1 MFTVNNRTLITWKAK
16 MLNKKIILLSSF
28 LPLLG
33 CGGDSKNE
41 VSIENL
47 KEVPELNT
55 MSMALTP
62 LKPVNA
68 TDFEQYLKNGVY
80 LNSSQQD
87 GVLEN
92 TASDIGTPTPATTSS
107 SNEQSG
113 FSSTI
118 TQEEGVDEGDRI
130 KYDGEFM
137 YIANHEYYQ
146 RQTFAQEAP
155 IPQTSVR
162 ILQRDSQGDISELS
176 KTLVNE
182 EASSINSLYL
192 NDDKLAVLS
201 DIYTFYNDGN
211 LNTSS
216 ITSDVFFPMEES
228 FNLSLL
234 DVTDQASPAITKS
247 YTMDGAIIDSR
258 RVDDVLYI
266 VSSFSPYISELPY
279 AETETEKLDN
289 YKTIFLS
296 NISDFL
302 PQLIDKQGNSRN
314 LVEPENCF
322 LPTETTK
329 KDGFNGIVTLTT
341 IDLKQ
346 PDNISSICINTQV
359 SGLYATPTS
368 VYLYGTDYQSTDNQ
382 TVETSI
388 IHKFSITGQDINYVA
403 SGTLDGRFN
412 WQLSNLRFS
421 EKGDDLRVVTTK
433 GNRWN
438 GYDHYVNVL
447 NPVGNK
453 LTLVAQLPNDTYPE
467 KIGKL
472 NNAGIVQEDIKA
484 VRFFEEK
491 AFIVTFLNTDPLY
504 VIDMID
510 NEELK
515 ITGALEIPGYSSY
528 LHPISDSLLVGIGQ
542 NVDPNR
548 LFLAENDGINTDEIT
563 PIIEGA
569 KISLFDVSNMNDPI
583 EIKSIVYENGYTPVE
598 FDYHALTYLK
608 TEENTHRFGLPVERW
623 LSERVVDTE
632 SGQEYGT
639 WTLKNSLQLI
649 EVTGSDANAT
659 LLEIGSVTPIKFT
672 DASEATYVSGWDD
685 RAIFHG
691 DDIYYLHGN
700 SIWKSYWQTPELT
713 TGPF

>member
-1 MFTVNNRTLITWKAK
+1 

-33 CGGDSKNE
+33 CGGDSSGK
-41 VSIENL
+41 VSIAEL
-47 KEVPELNT
+47 KEVPSLNEI
-55 MSMALTP
+55 SMALTP
-62 LKPVNA
+62 LKAVDSTN
-68 TDFEQYLKNGVY
+68 FEQHLKNGIY
-80 LNSSQQD
+80 LNSIQHN
-87 GVLEN
+87 GVLESESADTGSPVSSPTTRGSGN
-92 TASDIGTPTPATTSS
+92 TQNGYSTTV
-107 SNEQSG
+107 
-113 FSSTI
+113 
-118 TQEEGVDEGDRI
+118 TQEVGVDEGDRI

-137 YIANHEYYQ
+137 YIANHHYNQ
-146 RQTFAQEAP
+146 QQNFSGEAP
-155 IPQTSVR
+155 ISLTSVR
-162 ILQRDSQGDISELS
+162 ILQRDSQGDINEMS
-176 KTLVNE
+176 TTVVNE
-182 EASSINSLYL
+182 DASSINSLYL
-192 NDDKLAVLS
+192 NKDKLAVLS
-201 DIYTFYNDGN
+201 ENNQVSIYSDTDT
-211 LNTSS
+211 LS
-216 ITSDVFFPMEES
+216 IASDVFFPMEQN

-234 DVTDQASPAITKS
+234 DVSNQVAPSITAS

-266 VSSFSPYISELPY
+266 VSSFSPFISDLPY
-279 AETETEKLDN
+279 AETEIQKLDN
-289 YKTIFLS
+289 YKEIFLS
-296 NISDFL
+296 NINDFL
-302 PQLIDKQGNSRN
+302 PQLVDKQGNSRN

-322 LPTETTK
+322 LPTEVTN

-346 PDNISSICINTQV
+346 PDSISSICINTQV

-368 VYLYGTDYQSTDNQ
+368 VYLYGTDYQYTDNQ

-388 IHKFSITGQDINYVA
+388 IHKFSIAGQDINYVA

-433 GNRWN
+433 GNQWN

-510 NEELK
+510 NEQLK

-548 LFLAENDGINTDEIT
+548 LFIADDNVDNTDRIT

-569 KISLFDVSNMNDPI
+569 KVSLFDVSNMNDPI

-608 TEENTHRFGLPVERW
+608 TEDNTHRFGLPIERW
-623 LSERVVDTE
+623 LSEKVIDSET
-632 SGQEYGT
+632 GQEYSI
-639 WTLKNSLQLI
+639 WMPDNSLQLI
-649 EVTGSDANAT
+649 EVTGDDANAT
-659 LLEIGSVTPIKFT
+659 LLKIGSVKPEVN
-672 DASEATYVSGWDD
+672 SEPSGENYVSGWDD
-685 RAIFHG
+685 RAIFHN
-691 DDIYYLHGN
+691 DDVYYLHGN
-700 SIWKSYWQTPELT
+700 SIWKSFWQTPEIT

>member
-1 MFTVNNRTLITWKAK
+1 MFLVNNRTLITWRAK

-33 CGGDSKNE
+33 CGGDSNKE

-47 KEVPELNT
+47 QEVPSLNA

-92 TASDIGTPTPATTSS
+92 TASDTGTPTPATSDS
-107 SNEQSG
+107 SNEQSV

-216 ITSDVFFPMEES
+216 ITSDVFFPTEES

-234 DVTDQASPAITKS
+234 DVADQTAPAITVS

-289 YKTIFLS
+289 YKTVFLS
-296 NISDFL
+296 NISNFL
-302 PQLIDKQGNSRN
+302 PQLIDKEGNSRN

-322 LPTETTK
+322 LPTGTTK

-346 PDNISSICINTQV
+346 PDSISSICINTQV

-368 VYLYGTDYQSTDNQ
+368 VYLYGTDYQYTDNQ

-388 IHKFSITGQDINYVA
+388 IHKFSIAGQDINYIA

-548 LFLAENDGINTDEIT
+548 LFLAEGDGIT

-608 TEENTHRFGLPVERW
+608 TEDNTHRFGLPVERW
-623 LSERVVDTE
+623 LSERVVDSGT
-632 SGQEYGT
+632 GQEYNL
-639 WTLKNSLQLI
+639 WTPNNSLQLI
-649 EVTGSDANAT
+649 EVTGNDANAT
-659 LLEIGSVTPIKFT
+659 LLEMGSVTPIRST
-672 DASEATYVSGWDD
+672 DTSEGTYFSGWDD

>member
-1 MFTVNNRTLITWKAK
+1 

-33 CGGDSKNE
+33 CGGDSNKE

-47 KEVPELNT
+47 QEVPSLNA

-92 TASDIGTPTPATTSS
+92 TASDTGTPTPATSDS
-107 SNEQSG
+107 SNEQSV

-216 ITSDVFFPMEES
+216 ITSDVFFPTEES

-234 DVTDQASPAITKS
+234 DVADQTAPAITVS

-289 YKTIFLS
+289 YKTVFLS
-296 NISDFL
+296 NISNFL
-302 PQLIDKQGNSRN
+302 PQLIDKEGNSRN

-322 LPTETTK
+322 LPTGTTK

-346 PDNISSICINTQV
+346 PDSISSICINTQV

-368 VYLYGTDYQSTDNQ
+368 VYLYGTDYQYTDNQ

-388 IHKFSITGQDINYVA
+388 IHKFSIAGQDINYIA

-453 LTLVAQLPNDTYPE
+453 LTLVAQLPNDTYPK

-548 LFLAENDGINTDEIT
+548 LFLAEGDGIT

-608 TEENTHRFGLPVERW
+608 TEDNTHRFGLPVERW
-623 LSERVVDTE
+623 LSERVVDSGT
-632 SGQEYGT
+632 GQEYNL
-639 WTLKNSLQLI
+639 WTPNNSLQLI
-649 EVTGSDANAT
+649 EVTGNDANAT
-659 LLEIGSVTPIKFT
+659 LLEMGSVTPIRST
-672 DASEATYVSGWDD
+672 DTSEGTYFSGWDD

>member
-1 MFTVNNRTLITWKAK
+1 

-92 TASDIGTPTPATTSS
+92 TASDTGTPTPATSDS
-107 SNEQSG
+107 SNEQGG

-137 YIANHEYYQ
+137 YIANFES
-146 RQTFAQEAP
+146 RQFHILAQEAP

-234 DVTDQASPAITKS
+234 DVADQTAPAITVS

-296 NISDFL
+296 NISNFL
-302 PQLIDKQGNSRN
+302 PQLIDNEGNSRN

-346 PDNISSICINTQV
+346 PDSISSICINTQV

-368 VYLYGTDYQSTDNQ
+368 VYLYGTDYQYTDNQ

-388 IHKFSITGQDINYVA
+388 IHKFSIAGQDINYVA

-548 LFLAENDGINTDEIT
+548 LFLAEGDGIT

-623 LSERVVDTE
+623 LSERVVDSE
-632 SGQEYGT
+632 SGQEYST

-700 SIWKSYWQTPELT
+700 SIWKSFWQTPELT